1 MLEGQLE
8 RIDLEETAALFLGSS
23 RCDSNTERNAV
34 LSDIDTALADYG
46 APYSLKYIK
55 TTLFNKRYRCTSRKE
70 LPNAQF

>member
-1 MLEGQLE
+1 VLEGQLE

-23 RCDSNTERNAV
+23 RCDGNTERNAV

-55 TTLFNKRYRCTSRKE
+55 TTPFNKHCRCISRKE
-70 LPNAQF
+70 SSNAQL